1 MFNNGI
7 RLIFATESAIMKI
20 TILAVLL
27 IVLSVIVLSRYLF
40 SSVRPFARLMAAVPA
55 DHGLCAIDQCVKECG
70 HIWFFYSLLRNDE
83 QMRLTVSLNVP
94 CPEQE
99 EDLQGLDS
107 DIKALVTDLRQ
118 TTALAREEWCQMEG
132 PLAKRLY
139 LEFDWAE
146 ISAAMIQSFQ
156 ERVMDILRN
165 RHADAVVKHFRGSG
179 DFDIYYSEQVGN
191 IIERSLDMVDAFDIR
206 KYSFKSE
213 GMLGYNEK
221 NEIPATAEEFEELFD
236 FVSEMEFDRL
246 GCFAYSKEEGTKAAS
261 MKPQVRSDVKERR
274 KDRIMELQRQIS
286 LKHNTELIGRT
297 IEVLVEGE
305 EEPGLY
311 RGRTYMD
318 APDIDN
324 EVLFKSPKSLESGTF
339 ASVAINDAF
348 DYDLTGELVNE

>member
-1 MFNNGI
+1 
-7 RLIFATESAIMKI
+7 MKI

-27 IVLSVIVLSRYLF
+27 VVLSVIVLSRYVF
-40 SSVRPFARLMAAVPA
+40 SSVRPFVRLMAAIPA

-99 EDLQGLDS
+99 EDLQGLDN
-107 DIKALVTDLRQ
+107 DIKSLVADLRQ

-146 ISAAMIQSFQ
+146 ISATTVQSFQ
-156 ERVMDILRN
+156 ERVLDILHN

-191 IIERSLDMVDAFDIR
+191 VIERSLDMVNAFDIR

-221 NEIPATAEEFEELFD
+221 NEIPATAEEFEELF
-236 FVSEMEFDRL
+236 
-246 GCFAYSKEEGTKAAS
+246 AAA
-261 MKPQVRSDVKERR
+261 KPD
-274 KDRIMELQRQIS
+274 
-286 LKHNTELIGRT
+286 
-297 IEVLVEGE
+297 IEVTDLTLRDLRDHFNDLYRDEVILVKPVLYRRGRRQYLEGWYRDKDGRPCNWNIEESDGSWWVYNFENNELGDIFEMDSE
-305 EEPGLY
+305 EEAC
-311 RGRTYMD
+311 D
-318 APDIDN
+318 
-324 EVLFKSPKSLESGTF
+324 LFVRY
-339 ASVAINDAF
+339 VAEGIQNA
-348 DYDLTGELVNE
+348 EVNEE

>member
-1 MFNNGI
+1 
-7 RLIFATESAIMKI
+7 MKI

-40 SSVRPFARLMAAVPA
+40 SSVRPFARLMAAIPA

-83 QMRLTVSLNVP
+83 QMRLTISLNVP

-107 DIKALVTDLRQ
+107 DIKALVADLRQ

-221 NEIPATAEEFEELFD
+221 NEIPATAEEFEELF
-236 FVSEMEFDRL
+236 
-246 GCFAYSKEEGTKAAS
+246 AAA
-261 MKPQVRSDVKERR
+261 KPD
-274 KDRIMELQRQIS
+274 
-286 LKHNTELIGRT
+286 
-297 IEVLVEGE
+297 IEVTGLTLRDLRDHFNDLYRDEVILVKPVLYRRGRRQYLEGWYSDKDGHPCNWNIEESDGSWWVYNFENNDLGDIFEMDSE
-305 EEPGLY
+305 EEAC
-311 RGRTYMD
+311 D
-318 APDIDN
+318 
-324 EVLFKSPKSLESGTF
+324 LFVRY
-339 ASVAINDAF
+339 VAEGIQNA
-348 DYDLTGELVNE
+348 EVNEE

>member
-1 MFNNGI
+1 
-7 RLIFATESAIMKI
+7 MKI

-40 SSVRPFARLMAAVPA
+40 SSVRPFVRLMAAIPA

-70 HIWFFYSLLRNDE
+70 HIWFFYSLLRNDD

-107 DIKALVTDLRQ
+107 DIKALVADLRQ

-146 ISAAMIQSFQ
+146 ISATMVQSFQ

-179 DFDIYYSEQVGN
+179 DYDIYYSEQVGN
-191 IIERSLDMVDAFDIR
+191 IIERSLDMVNAFDIR

-221 NEIPATAEEFEELFD
+221 NEIPATAEEFEELF
-236 FVSEMEFDRL
+236 
-246 GCFAYSKEEGTKAAS
+246 AAA
-261 MKPQVRSDVKERR
+261 KPD
-274 KDRIMELQRQIS
+274 
-286 LKHNTELIGRT
+286 
-297 IEVLVEGE
+297 IEVTGLTLRDLRDHFNDLYRDEVILVKPVLYRRGRRQYLEGWYSDKDGRPCNWNIEESDGSWWVYNFENNDLGDIFEMDSE
-305 EEPGLY
+305 EEAC
-311 RGRTYMD
+311 D
-318 APDIDN
+318 
-324 EVLFKSPKSLESGTF
+324 LFVRY
-339 ASVAINDAF
+339 VAEGIQNA
-348 DYDLTGELVNE
+348 EVNEE